1 MVSKLEK
8 KWNTRFKQLKRF
20 YEKNNHTNI
29 SARYKKNKS
38 LGTWVV
44 RQRVIKNSLSED
56 QIEALDS
63 INFVWNPRESSWD
76 KNFNKLKEFKNNHG
90 HTNVPVNYEED
101 LIFGRWVQKQRRI
114 KNSLSENKLELLN
127 SLGFI
132 WDGNEYVWYNNF
144 ETLNSF
150 ILEHKRMPNY
160 KENLKLYNWMNQQK
174 IKYNNL
180 RLDEQ
185 KYKLLQN
192 IGVVF
197 KSTH

>member
-44 RQRVIKNSLSED
+44 RQRVIKNSLSQE
-56 QIEALDS
+56 QIDALNS
-63 INFVWNPRESSWD
+63 INFVWNPRETSWE
-76 KNFNKLKEFKNNHG
+76 KNYAKLKAFKEENN
-90 HTNVPVNYEED
+90 HTNVPVNFEED
-101 LIFGRWVQKQRRI
+101 LVFGRWVQKQRRI
-114 KNSLSENKLELLN
+114 KNSLSKYKLDLLN
-127 SLGFI
+127 DLGFI
-132 WDGNEYVWYNNF
+132 WDGNEYVWYNNY
-144 ETLNSF
+144 ETLQAF
-150 ILEHKRMPNY
+150 IQEHKRMPSY

-180 RLDEQ
+180 RLDDKKIE
-185 KYKLLQN
+185 LLKG

-197 KSTH
+197 KSNH

>member
-114 KNSLSENKLELLN
+114 KNSLSEHKLELLN

-180 RLDEQ
+180 RLDDH

-192 IGVVF
+192 IGVIF

>member
-8 KWNTRFKQLKRF
+8 KWTTRFKQLRKF

-44 RQRVIKNSLSED
+44 RQRVIKNSLTEE
-56 QIEALDS
+56 QIEALNS
-63 INFVWNPRESSWD
+63 INFVWNPRETSWE
-76 KNFNKLKEFKNNHG
+76 KNFEKLKEYKEENG
-90 HTNVPVNYEED
+90 HTNVPVNLEED
-101 LIFGRWVQKQRRI
+101 LVFGRWVQKQRRI
-114 KNSLSENKLELLN
+114 KNSLSPEKLADLN
-127 SLGFI
+127 SLDFI

-144 ETLNSF
+144 ETLNQF
-150 ILEHKRMPNY
+150 IQTNNRMPNY

-180 RLDEQ
+180 RLDEE
-185 KYKLLQN
+185 KVTLLE
-192 IGVVF
+192 GLGLVF
-197 KSTH
+197 RKKN

>member
-8 KWNTRFKQLKRF
+8 KWNTRFKQLKKF

-44 RQRVIKNSLSED
+44 RQRVIKNSLSQEQVD
-56 QIEALDS
+56 ALNS
-63 INFVWNPRESSWD
+63 INFVWNPRETSWD
-76 KNFNKLKEFKNNHG
+76 KNFTKLQAYKDQHG
-90 HTNVPVNYEED
+90 HTNVPVNFDDD

-114 KNSLSENKLELLN
+114 KNSLSDQKLQMLN

-132 WDGNEYVWYNNF
+132 WDGNEYVWYNNY
-144 ETLNSF
+144 ETLHSF
-150 ILEHKRMPNY
+150 IQDNKRMPSY

-180 RLDEQ
+180 RLDDE
-185 KYKLLQN
+185 KVELLKG

>member
-20 YEKNNHTNI
+20 YDKNNHTNI

-44 RQRVIKNSLSED
+44 RQRVIKNSLSKE

-63 INFVWNPRESSWD
+63 INFVWNPRETSWD
-76 KNFNKLKEFKNNHG
+76 KNYKKLKEFKDDHG
-90 HTNVPVNYEED
+90 HTNVPVNFEED

-114 KNSLSENKLELLN
+114 KNSLSAYKLNLLN
-127 SLGFI
+127 ELGFI
-132 WDGNEYVWYNNF
+132 WDGNEYVWYNNY
-144 ETLNSF
+144 ETLQTF
-150 ILEHKRMPNY
+150 IKDNKRMPSY

-180 RLDEQ
+180 RLDDQ
-185 KYKLLQN
+185 KIELLKE
-192 IGVVF
+192 IGVAF
-197 KSTH
+197 KASS

>member
-8 KWNTRFKQLKRF
+8 KWNTRFKQLKKF

-44 RQRVIKNSLSED
+44 RQRVIKNSLSKE
-56 QIEALDS
+56 QIDALNS
-63 INFVWNPRESSWD
+63 INFVWNPRETSWD
-76 KNFNKLKEFKNNHG
+76 KNYKKLQDFKAQNG
-90 HTNVPVNYEED
+90 HTNVPVNFDED
-101 LIFGRWVQKQRRI
+101 LVFGRWVQKQRRI
-114 KNSLSENKLELLN
+114 KNSLSDQKLELLN
-127 SLGFI
+127 DLGFI
-132 WDGNEYVWYNNF
+132 WDGNEYVWYNNY
-144 ETLNSF
+144 ETLHTF
-150 ILEHKRMPNY
+150 IQEHKRMPSY

-180 RLDEQ
+180 RLDD
-185 KYKLLQN
+185 KKIALLKE

-197 KSTH
+197 KPVN

>member
-44 RQRVIKNSLSED
+44 RQRVIKNSLSEE
-56 QIEALDS
+56 QIEALNS
-63 INFVWNPRESSWD
+63 INFVWNPRETSWD
-76 KNFNKLKEFKNNHG
+76 KNFRKLEEFKNEHG
-90 HTNVPVNYEED
+90 HTNVPVNYDKD

-114 KNSLSENKLELLN
+114 KNSLSEHKLELLN

-132 WDGNEYVWYNNF
+132 WDGNEYVWFNNF
-144 ETLNSF
+144 ETLTEF
-150 ILEHKRMPNY
+150 IKLHNRMPSY
-160 KENLKLYNWMNQQK
+160 KEDLKLYNWMNQQK
-174 IKYNNL
+174 IKFNNL
-180 RLDEQ
+180 RLDEEKVQ
-185 KYKLLQN
+185 LLKD
-192 IGVVF
+192 IGVTF
-197 KSTH
+197 KSNH

>member
-63 INFVWNPRESSWD
+63 IHFVWNPRESSWD
-76 KNFNKLKEFKNNHG
+76 KNFNKLQEYKETNG
-90 HTNVPVNYEED
+90 HTNVPVNYEQD

-114 KNSLSENKLELLN
+114 KNSLSEHKLELLN

-132 WDGNEYVWYNNF
+132 WDGNEYVWYNNY
-144 ETLNSF
+144 ETLNTF
-150 ILEHKRMPNY
+150 IKENNRMPNY

-180 RLDEQ
+180 RLDGKKVEM
-185 KYKLLQN
+185 LQE
-192 IGVVF
+192 IGVIF
-197 KSTH
+197 KSNN

>member
-8 KWNTRFKQLKRF
+8 KWNTRFKQLKKF

-44 RQRVIKNSLSED
+44 RQRVIKNSLSQEQVD
-56 QIEALDS
+56 ALNS
-63 INFVWNPRESSWD
+63 INFVWNPRETSWD
-76 KNFNKLKEFKNNHG
+76 KNFMKLKAYKDQHG
-90 HTNVPVNYEED
+90 HTNVPVNFDDD

-114 KNSLSENKLELLN
+114 KNSLSEQKLQMLDN
-127 SLGFI
+127 LGFI
-132 WDGNEYVWYNNF
+132 WDGNEYVWYNNY
-144 ETLNSF
+144 ETLHSF
-150 ILEHKRMPNY
+150 IQNNKRMPSY

-180 RLDEQ
+180 RLDDKKVE
-185 KYKLLQN
+185 LLKE

-197 KSTH
+197 KSTL